1 MMFKKR
7 QKVQKTQ
14 SRTRELGL
22 YVNDKSATPEP
33 VDKSQR
39 QLKPPLKRK
48 NVTVS
53 SSAHRYTLEDLQETW
68 EEQKGSSEQEQMVID
83 EPAFFQP
90 KTADPLD
97 TDSSDNELEEA
108 VLQRANISIP
118 KRVSV
123 TTREKVQLMLE
134 ARLHSLEEE
143 AKELELLVETLEK
156 NKQA

>member
-1 MMFKKR
+1 MFKKR

-14 SRTRELGL
+14 SRTRELSL
-22 YVNDKSATPEP
+22 YVSDKSATPEP

-39 QLKPPLKRK
+39 QLKPTLKRK

-53 SSAHRYTLEDLQETW
+53 SNAHRYTLEDLQETW
-68 EEQKGSSEQEQMVID
+68 EEQKGSSEQEQMVVD

-90 KTADPLD
+90 SGAAAPLD

-123 TTREKVQLMLE
+123 TTREKVQLMLK
-134 ARLHSLEEE
+134 ARLHALEEE

-156 NKQA
+156 NR